1 MVANC
6 VHLVYKLHL
15 NGRPLRELQSTAV
28 EMEEGK

>member
-6 VHLVYKLHL
+6 VHSGYKLHL
-15 NGRPLRELQSTAV
+15 NGRPLSEFESTAV